1 MPSLIQLSMQPIILN
16 ADHNLHLFSNVLD
29 IISIQ
34 KSISSWAGFI
44 NKITGKHFVIAVGVP
59 YSNNYKGFCML
70 KDALKNAQIKKCIQK
85 FSMQSEIYSVTSN
98 HWKYETS
105 KAIMMVLFLNI

>member
-44 NKITGKHFVIAVGVP
+44 NKITGKHFFISVGVQ
-59 YSNNYKGFCML
+59 YSSSYKGFSML
-70 KDALKNAQIKKCIQK
+70 KNALKNAEVKIAIQD
-85 FSMQSEIYSVTSN
+85 FAIQSEVYSVISN
-98 HWKYETS
+98 HWKYQPS
-105 KAIMMVLFLNI
+105 KGVMMVLYLKI